1 MVGRIVIVND
11 RMQKGYQYRLT
22 APTGRNFDPDF
33 KPDLSPQ
40 DMLRLGVFCGKY
52 ITDSRKSEDL
62 MPAIARIAISFSNKN
77 QG

>member
-11 RMQKGYQYRLT
+11 RMQKGYRYRLT
-22 APTGRNFDPDF
+22 APTGRNFDPGF

-40 DMLRLGVFCGKY
+40 KMLRLGVFCGKY
-52 ITDSRKSEDL
+52 MTDSRKSEDL
-62 MPAIARIAISFSNKN
+62 MPAIARIAINFSNKN